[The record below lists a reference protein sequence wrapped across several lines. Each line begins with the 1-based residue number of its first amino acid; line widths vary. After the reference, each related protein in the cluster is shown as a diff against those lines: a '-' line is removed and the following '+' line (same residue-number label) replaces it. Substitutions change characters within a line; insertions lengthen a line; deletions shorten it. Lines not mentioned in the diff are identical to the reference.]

1 MIIPTLMSSTNTI
14 PIENIFVTVGST
26 RFDQLIDN
34 VIDDNVVEI
43 LKHLGCRR
51 LTIQYGSYKDV
62 SKLESVQNVISH
74 FEVELFDYQNS
85 IQSYI
90 DKADLVI
97 GHAGM
102 FLQNHIIMNSSINLL
117 GAGTVLEVLRKRK
130 PLLIVINDTLMD
142 NHQEE
147 LAIELAEQRFVRCC
161 YPSTLKETL
170 KSFNLKSLI
179 PFPEHDSIR
188 FRSFIESVFQQ

>member
-1 MIIPTLMSSTNTI
+1 MSSTNTI

-97 GHAGM
+97 GHAG
-102 FLQNHIIMNSSINLL
+102 
-117 GAGTVLEVLRKRK
+117 AGTVLEVLRKRK